1 MIDKIYFLQ
10 WCTGKVQRNKNCF
23 HSLIIRSVKI
33 DCIGSKYLLLNIKYN
48 NICSIISNFLTVLE
62 KHKLLFNSN
71 DCYLTLIWQYRC
83 IWKIAKEAMVTELNY
98 MNLWLG
104 TIKRKLS
111 IADKMLPSSLW
122 FRKKIVCTFVYL
134 QSIIV
139 FSLGNLILSDI
150 RTEVSVNLIT

>member
-1 MIDKIYFLQ
+1 
-10 WCTGKVQRNKNCF
+10 
-23 HSLIIRSVKI
+23 
-33 DCIGSKYLLLNIKYN
+33 
-48 NICSIISNFLTVLE
+48 
-62 KHKLLFNSN
+62 
-71 DCYLTLIWQYRC
+71 
-83 IWKIAKEAMVTELNY
+83 MVTELNY

-122 FRKKIVCTFVYL
+122 FRKKIVCIFVYL

-150 RTEVSVNLIT
+150 RTEVSVNLVT